1 MCCWLSSLH
10 VNLLSKSWKR
20 SPCSVKSLGVKELI
34 WRGHWCHMPHQQILV
49 SRSSKQPC
57 CQHSRI
63 FLSLSHVDDK
73 LICVSLEMRNLLHFV
88 LNNNEIG
95 DAGGVLGLT
104 VTLRQYSVL
113 MSTRGELCDISWL
126 HSGHL
131 KLVQHGKSHGAGEV
145 SKILHYRHCEDWEP
159 FWICIE
165 MRNLWKYSNRNKG
178 IKLLTLIFMYDSST
192 LAAWSSPEICNNHT
206 KT

>member
-34 WRGHWCHMPHQQILV
+34 SRGHWCHMPHQQILV

-63 FLSLSHVDDK
+63 FLSLSHIDDK

-104 VTLRQYSVL
+104 VTLRQYSWVRVENFVISYGCIL
-113 MSTRGELCDISWL
+113 GTWNWWNMVSHMEL
-126 HSGHL
+126 
-131 KLVQHGKSHGAGEV
+131 GKCPRYCTTDTAKTESHFEYA
-145 SKILHYRHCEDWEP
+145 
-159 FWICIE
+159 
-165 MRNLWKYSNRNKG
+165 
-178 IKLLTLIFMYDSST
+178 
-192 LAAWSSPEICNNHT
+192 
-206 KT
+206 